1 MTILHRAMTIG
12 LGVALLGSISPG
24 FSGAAQAQQ
33 QWTTQQGVNGYNV
46 TQANFSDGVFRQ
58 TGNGRWTEFN
68 ASGRATYSFTETGRD
83 EWSVYLDDPSRNVQL
98 QIDIHRKWVTY
109 GTNGGPKSDL
119 YRIVSAV
126 RNATPPPT
134 SAVTDGRNV
143 QQVFFDRGSFKKTG
157 PRQWT
162 EYDAQGR
169 AAFNFTETGRDQ
181 WSVYLD
187 DQSRNVQLQL
197 DLYRKWVGYGQNG
210 SGKSDLYRITASSPR
225 QIAYPPPRRAPRP
238 VSNTRNVNGGPIWNQ
253 QDAQRKCPAVAASQ
267 GGEWTGQWRTTV
279 QGKMSVCEIRF

>member
-1 MTILHRAMTIG
+1 MTMLKRAVAAG
-12 LGVALLGSISPG
+12 LCCAAISLVSLAHTAP
-24 FSGAAQAQQ
+24 AQAQR

-46 TQANFSDGVFRQ
+46 TQANFRDGAFRQ

-68 ASGRATYSFTETGRD
+68 ANGNATYSFTETGRD

-109 GTNGGPKSDL
+109 GTNGGAKSDL

-126 RNATPPPT
+126 RNAAPPP

-187 DQSRNVQLQL
+187 DRSRNIQLQL

-210 SGKSDLYRITASSPR
+210 GRKSDLYRITSSSPR
-225 QIAYPPPRRAPRP
+225 QIAAPPPRPVPRP
-238 VSNTRNVNGGPIWNQ
+238 AGNSRNINAGPIWNQ
-253 QDAQRKCPAVAASQ
+253 QDAQRKCPAVAASH
-267 GGEWTGQWRTTV
+267 GGEWTGQWRTTI